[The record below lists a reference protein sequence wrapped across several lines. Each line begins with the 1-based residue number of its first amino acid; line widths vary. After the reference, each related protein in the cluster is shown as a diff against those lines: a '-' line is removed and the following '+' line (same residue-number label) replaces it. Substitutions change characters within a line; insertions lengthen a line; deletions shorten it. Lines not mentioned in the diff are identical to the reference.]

1 MSHISLFTQHFTQD
15 CVLAHYDAQCK
26 EGSGSGVAVATGW
39 QVAGHILET
48 AK

>member
-1 MSHISLFTQHFTQD
+1 MSHTPLFTQG

-39 QVAGHILET
+39 QVAGHILDT
-48 AK
+48 AQ